1 MPWNGSCA
9 QRGGFDR
16 FLQRKRTGIFENSG
30 AKGDRIVTDIPMIP
44 FDAGEA
50 VLDWIGL
57 TDALAAGHALPKA
70 EIGDTFL
77 YRGKDTLLSR
87 AAWIDG
93 LGMAVKTATV
103 FPDNPA
109 QGRPM
114 INGGLNLYDDA
125 AGTLAAIVDFHL
137 VTKWK
142 TAGDSLLAAR
152 RLARPDSSNIL
163 IVGAGNQGRALFAA
177 YSAVFPDAQ
186 FAVWNRTEENAVKMA
201 AEFPGLAIACDLER
215 AVRSAD
221 IITSATMSTEPLIRG
236 DWLRPGQHVD
246 LIGAYRPDMREVD
259 DAALLKS
266 RVFVDSF
273 DTTIGHIGEI
283 KIPLEA
289 GIITRDHLVA
299 DYYNLNQF
307 KRHNNAEI
315 TLFKNGGGAHLDLMT
330 SRYILDR
337 WIARA

>member
-1 MPWNGSCA
+1 MTN
-9 QRGGFDR
+9 
-16 FLQRKRTGIFENSG
+16 
-30 AKGDRIVTDIPMIP
+30 IPIIP
-44 FDAGEA
+44 FDAGDA

-57 TDALAAGHALPKA
+57 TDALAAGHDLPKA

-93 LGMAVKTATV
+93 LGIAVKSATI

-109 QGRPM
+109 KGAPM
-114 INGGLNLYDDA
+114 VNGGLNLYADEGGA
-125 AGTLAAIVDFHL
+125 LEAIVDFHL

-152 RLARPDSSNIL
+152 RLARSDSQEIL
-163 IVGAGNQGRALFAA
+163 IVGAGNQGRALHAA
-177 YSAVFPDAQ
+177 YRAIFPQAQ
-186 FAVWNRTEENAVKMA
+186 FTIWNRTRDNAEKMA
-201 AEFPGLAIACDLER
+201 TELPGLQVADDLAS
-215 AVRSAD
+215 AVHRAD
-221 IITSATMSTEPLIRG
+221 IVTSATMSTDPLIKG
-236 DWLRPGQHVD
+236 DWLRPGQHID

-273 DTTIGHIGEI
+273 DTTVDHIGEI
-283 KIPLEA
+283 KIPVEA
-289 GIITRDHLVA
+289 GTFKRNDLVA
-299 DYYNLNQF
+299 DYYDLDRF
-307 KRHNNAEI
+307 VRRSPDEI

-330 SRYILDR
+330 SRFILDR
-337 WIARA
+337 WTAQV